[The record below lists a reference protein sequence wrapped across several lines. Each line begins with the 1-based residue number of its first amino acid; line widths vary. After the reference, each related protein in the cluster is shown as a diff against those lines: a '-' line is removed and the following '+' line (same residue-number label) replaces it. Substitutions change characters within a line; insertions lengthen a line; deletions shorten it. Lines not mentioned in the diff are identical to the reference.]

1 MTFKK
6 IFLPVLMV
14 AICSTGLYAQTGVP
28 SSTKTTF
35 GLRAGVNF
43 QNLNGK
49 DVSGDKLENSLKVG
63 FNAGITADIPVAAPD
78 YFVQT
83 GLLFSTKG
91 AKIDAGGGDDVKVN
105 LSYLEVP
112 ITFLYK
118 PILGEGRLLLGVGP
132 YFGFAVGG
140 KVDDEDI
147 EFEKEISL
155 AQASSGVPYFKRF
168 DAGGNIVFGYQFTQ
182 NLSAQL
188 NAQLGLVNISPKVEG
203 GLEGD
208 QSVKNT
214 GFGLSLGYSF

>member
-1 MTFKK
+1 MNYKK
-6 IFLPVLMV
+6 LLFPALLLSVLSLNV
-14 AICSTGLYAQTGVP
+14 FSQSA
-28 SSTKTTF
+28 TTF
-35 GLRAGVNF
+35 GIRAGINF

-49 DVSGDKLENSLKVG
+49 DVTGDKLENDLKVG

-91 AKIDAGGGDDVKVN
+91 AKFNDGLGGDTKVN

-112 ITFLYK
+112 ITLLYK
-118 PILGEGRLLLGVGP
+118 PVLGKGRLLLGVGP
-132 YFGFAVGG
+132 YLGFAVGG
-140 KVDDEDI
+140 KVDEESI
-147 EFEKEISL
+147 KFEKEITV

-168 DAGGNIVFGYQFTQ
+168 DAGGNIVFGYMFTE
-182 NLSAQL
+182 NVSAQI
-188 NAQLGLVNISPKVEG
+188 NAQLGLVNVSPKIEG

-208 QSVKNT
+208 QTVKNT